1 MKSGQISLDL
11 ALSGRI
17 QSRGLAATIEI
28 KALLLKGKSLHA
40 LDKTTEVLFSFLR
53 LTLAQFLL
61 YQYFSEI

>member
-28 KALLLKGKSLHA
+28 KSLLLKGKSLHA